1 MNTTTITTNSTQK
14 YNQILS
20 QLSNLD
26 PHLHLLLSPTNN
38 SITFFTH
45 STIQTNHLLDQ
56 LTHLLHLTPF
66 HRSCALAA

>member
-14 YNQILS
+14 FNQILS
-20 QLSNLD
+20 QLSALN
-26 PHLHLLLSPTNN
+26 PHLHLLPSPSNN

-45 STIQTNHLLDQ
+45 STVQTNHLLNQ